1 MIHKQIVHPDCT
13 ELNKLLLHFSS
24 VTATLMW
31 VQVMVPNIYI
41 YIFPRKLQGLNIRV
55 RNRLGWVHMV
65 LVDVRVLEV
74 EAHLV
79 SGVFVKRQI
88 HQPCT

>member
-31 VQVMVPNIYI
+31 SKSWCQIYI
-41 YIFPRKLQGLNIRV
+41 YIFSRKLQELNIRV

-65 LVDVRVLEV
+65 LVEMRVLEV

-79 SGVFVKRQI
+79 SGMFVKRQI